1 MLLPKK
7 KSHLDTGLRGE
18 ELAIQFLR
26 QKGYKI
32 LERNY
37 RKKFG
42 EVDIIAFHQGEI
54 VFIEVKTRR
63 SRQYGNP
70 FEAVGNH
77 KQRQLVKIAQYYIIA
92 KDLTDAPARFDVV
105 GVQLSEEQEPQIDII
120 TNAFELAD

>member
-1 MLLPKK
+1 MRKK
-7 KSHLDTGLRGE
+7 NAHLEVGLRGE
-18 ELAIQFLR
+18 KLALQFLR

-42 EVDIIAFHQGEI
+42 EVDIIALHQRVV

-63 SRQYGNP
+63 TKRYGSP
-70 FEAVGNH
+70 FEAVGQH
-77 KQRQLVKIAQYYIIA
+77 KQRQLVKIAQDYLIA
-92 KDLTDAPARFDVV
+92 KDLSDAPARFDVV
-105 GVQLSEEQEPQIDII
+105 GVDLSNDLKPQVDII